1 MEAIV
6 NWTDEYREIVEF
18 YYWQP
23 QEIGR
28 AGGKKRFKN
37 ADDMYDHINKMEV
50 SLNHILNIFFSLY
63 PIHKID
69 CFDADNSH
77 TMLSA
82 WQLELLQREQKT
94 ATQPDMFF
102 QGKTKNIAI
111 ELKTSSKSN
120 LGQIVKYINFNQT
133 LPGSSEKEFELVFLT
148 PQSEISKIFK
158 EKYQLKADIY
168 GALRGINIEP
178 PKILFVSMDGFYKS
192 LCVVKQ
198 HNETE
203 EKLVTGLKTYLSKRQ
218 DLGIQ
223 L

>member
-1 MEAIV
+1 M
-6 NWTDEYREIVEF
+6 NWADEYREIVEF
-18 YYWQP
+18 YYWEP
-23 QEIGR
+23 QHIGR
-28 AGGKKRFKN
+28 AKGTKRFN
-37 ADDMYDHINKMEV
+37 NPDEMYEHINKMEV

-69 CFDADNSH
+69 CFDADESH

-102 QGKTKNIAI
+102 QSKTKNIAI
-111 ELKTSSKSN
+111 ELKTGSKSN

-158 EKYQLKADIY
+158 EKYQSEAEIQK
-168 GALRGINIEP
+168 ALRDIDIKP
-178 PKILFVSMDGFYKS
+178 PKISFVSMDGFYQS
-192 LCVVKQ
+192 FCVAKQ

-203 EKLVTGLKTYLSKRQ
+203 EKLVVGLKTYLGKRQ